1 MTDVVMPGWA
11 PYRGW
16 GNADYPPGMLAAHDA
31 ILATDFDTYV
41 GGHVYR
47 IGTRDDVQQSRDFL
61 LDTIPHHPEGDGK
74 HLLRRCRRRDRA
86 RPTPGR

>member
-41 GGHVYR
+41 GGHV
-47 IGTRDDVQQSRDFL
+47 
-61 LDTIPHHPEGDGK
+61 
-74 HLLRRCRRRDRA
+74 
-86 RPTPGR
+86 